1 MSTDF
6 HNFFTDIFT
15 RKLGEVAGNS
25 MTNCF
30 LAHNLQMKMQIKLA
44 YFQHHA
50 EKDALSIP
58 LLRLQ
63 QFWPNAF
70 TMLQPLMQVIKSKL
84 DYTTHLVHKILG
96 HLAKNV
102 GRYFR
107 HSVRIFADKPQYAGS
122 SHWHGDGVS
131 QLSHVT
137 NDFIVGRRLHV
148 HKQQQIIHRCFIH
161 DAPGGRKNIH
171 SLTTCLCGYYT
182 TLRKMNFSTS
192 HVM

>member
-15 RKLGEVAGNS
+15 RKLGEIAGNS

-58 LLRLQ
+58 LLRLE

-70 TMLQPLMQVIKSKL
+70 H
-84 DYTTHLVHKILG
+84 DATTVN
-96 HLAKNV
+96 A
-102 GRYFR
+102 
-107 HSVRIFADKPQYAGS
+107 SDQ
-122 SHWHGDGVS
+122 
-131 QLSHVT
+131 
-137 NDFIVGRRLHV
+137 
-148 HKQQQIIHRCFIH
+148 KQTGLH
-161 DAPGGRKNIH
+161 DAPRSQNSWPSCEERRALFSALGQNI
-171 SLTTCLCGYYT
+171 
-182 TLRKMNFSTS
+182 RR
-192 HVM
+192 